1 MKNII
6 SPRAIL
12 ILLLFALTGALA
24 VRYYNS
30 RNELKVKGENWDK
43 LMLILNQLDLNYVDS
58 VDHKDL
64 TERAIPM
71 ILESLD
77 PHSVYLP
84 PQDLEK
90 SEEVLEGNF
99 DGIGVEFN
107 VPNDT
112 AVIVNVFKGGPSD
125 KAGLL
130 SGDRIVKV
138 NGELVAG
145 IKMHQDSLIKRLR
158 GRSGSMVDISIS
170 RVGVKQ
176 LLDFTLKRD
185 KIPVRSVDV
194 AYMVNDSVA
203 YVKLAKFSKNSHK
216 EFVESLNE
224 LDMNSLKEIILDL
237 RGNTGGYLEPALLLS
252 NEFLESGKLIVYI
265 EGLRRPRHNFFADN
279 NGNCQQCRVKV
290 LIDENSASS
299 SEIVAGA
306 IQDNDRGTIY
316 GRRSYGKGLVQE
328 PIYFTDNSGIRLTV
342 ARYYTPTGR
351 SIQKPFGK
359 DYRLDIL
366 ERYRHGEMMEA
377 DSMRIDTTLRYT
389 TAGGKVVYGGGGIV
403 PDIFVPIDTV
413 GINNCFIKISNLS
426 LPIKFSTKIADEYRD
441 RIKNINDLKSLNT
454 FFDTINYEQKFLDFA
469 AKNGYRPSSG
479 WNECRHI
486 VLTQIKAFVGRYTP
500 MEDKAFYP
508 IISEIDNV
516 FQAAIAQ

>member
-185 KIPVRSVDV
+185 KIPVKSVDV

-265 EGLRRPRHNFFADN
+265 EGLRRPRHNFF
-279 NGNCQQCRVKV
+279 
-290 LIDENSASS
+290 
-299 SEIVAGA
+299 
-306 IQDNDRGTIY
+306 
-316 GRRSYGKGLVQE
+316 RR
-328 PIYFTDNSGIRLTV
+328 
-342 ARYYTPTGR
+342 
-351 SIQKPFGK
+351 
-359 DYRLDIL
+359 
-366 ERYRHGEMMEA
+366 
-377 DSMRIDTTLRYT
+377 
-389 TAGGKVVYGGGGIV
+389 
-403 PDIFVPIDTV
+403 
-413 GINNCFIKISNLS
+413 
-426 LPIKFSTKIADEYRD
+426 
-441 RIKNINDLKSLNT
+441 
-454 FFDTINYEQKFLDFA
+454 
-469 AKNGYRPSSG
+469 
-479 WNECRHI
+479 
-486 VLTQIKAFVGRYTP
+486 
-500 MEDKAFYP
+500 
-508 IISEIDNV
+508 
-516 FQAAIAQ
+516 